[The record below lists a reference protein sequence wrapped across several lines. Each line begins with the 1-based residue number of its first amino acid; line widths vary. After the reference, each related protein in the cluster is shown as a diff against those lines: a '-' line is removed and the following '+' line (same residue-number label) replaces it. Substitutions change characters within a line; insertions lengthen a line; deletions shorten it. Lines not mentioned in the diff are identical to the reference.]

1 MDVDAIRD
9 IVKEEI
15 GVVAAPKNDKNLQP
29 IEEIRGMTLLLE
41 MEYADESIRSQ
52 GTGFFVAHDKIATN
66 CHVLLGATKVIAK
79 HIEADTTYTIEGII
93 AFDTENDLVV
103 LKTADKGT
111 SFQLGDSDMVKSGEP
126 ICVLGYPKEKEC
138 RSDGTLIGFL
148 NRGKRIRF
156 KAPIGPGYSGGPVL
170 NGKREVIAVFCA
182 RKNKSGSEG
191 IAIPVNT
198 LKALLVETESA
209 EVESLL
215 AWQKRSDVLTRT
227 VLYKWGRRHKQV
239 VAMLR
244 LTWLVVQ
251 SFFYGIRAN
260 IKADSGNYSEAIII
274 YDKIISSK
282 LFPILGTAYAYR
294 GMAKS
299 ELGNY
304 QDAIEDANEAIF
316 LDPDSGTGYFSRGH
330 VNLMYAKYK
339 ADQGKMRKARS
350 RFQDAISDLT
360 EAIKLNPK
368 MAKYYNLRGWTKYL
382 LGQVETQKGNRKK
395 SKKLFQAAISDADEA
410 LQLELKKDKFRSAT
424 YHTRGA
430 AKAAL
435 SNHDEA
441 IADFN
446 EAIRLRPKKA
456 LYYHDRGL
464 SKKALGQ
471 QEAAEADFAKAKE
484 LDSKSEK

>member
-1 MDVDAIRD
+1 M
-9 IVKEEI
+9 
-15 GVVAAPKNDKNLQP
+15 AAPKNDKNLQP

-126 ICVLGYPKEKEC
+126 ICVLGYPKEEEC

-170 NGKREVIAVFCA
+170 NGKREVIAVIQGG
-182 RKNKSGSEG
+182 KNKSGDDG
-191 IAIPVNT
+191 IAISSNT
-198 LKALLVETESA
+198 LKALLAEAGNV
-209 EVESLL
+209 EVEPLST
-215 AWQKRSDVLTRT
+215 WQKRLNVLMLTVYNLYECGRWYKRT
-227 VLYKWGRRHKQV
+227 LSILRCAWHV
-239 VAMLR
+239 VKG
-244 LTWLVVQ
+244 T
-251 SFFYGIRAN
+251 FYGIRAS
-260 IKADSGNYSEAIII
+260 IKHTSGNYQSAIAV
-274 YDKIISSK
+274 YDKIIVSK
-282 LFPILGTAYAYR
+282 LIPFLKTAYAAR

-299 ELGNY
+299 GLGNY
-304 QDAIEDANEAIF
+304 QDGIEDANEAIF

-339 ADQGKMRKARS
+339 TDQGKLKKSRS

-360 EAIKLNPK
+360 EAINLNPET
-368 MAKYYNLRGWTKYL
+368 AKSYNLRGWTKYL

-410 LQLELKKDKFRSAT
+410 LQLELKNAKYRSAF

-430 AKAAL
+430 AKAGL
-435 SNHDEA
+435 GDHNGA
-441 IADFN
+441 IEDFN
-446 EAIRLRPKKA
+446 ESIRLRPKKV

-464 SKKALGQ
+464 SKEAFGQ
-471 QEAAEADFAKAKE
+471 QEAAEVDFAKAKE
-484 LDSKSEK
+484 LDPDSKDKS